1 MSCEDPLT
9 VMLTYTV
16 ATTVWLV
23 REVIDLPI
31 RNKRIL
37 LPTLCLTALIAFQLF
52 LGVEAWMVRMTAVDV
67 AWQAVIRTGHV
78 LVGSLIF
85 ACSLVITLQAYRL
98 GNSAAGSLGVSIS
111 RREEVAA

>member
-1 MSCEDPLT
+1 MDS
-9 VMLTYTV
+9 
-16 ATTVWLV
+16 
-23 REVIDLPI
+23 PI
-31 RNKRIL
+31 RDKRIL
-37 LPTLCLTALIAFQLF
+37 LPTHCLTALVILQLS

-67 AWQAVIRTGHV
+67 GWQAVIRTGHV

-98 GNSAAGSLGVSIS
+98 GNSAAGSLGVSLP